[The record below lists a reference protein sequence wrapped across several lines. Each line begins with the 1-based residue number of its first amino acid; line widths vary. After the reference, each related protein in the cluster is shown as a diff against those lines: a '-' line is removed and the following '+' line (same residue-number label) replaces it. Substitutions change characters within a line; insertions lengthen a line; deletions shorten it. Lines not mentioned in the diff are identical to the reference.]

1 MYELSMNPNIE
12 SFSVPSIPLLSM
24 FELLS
29 MFWYP
34 SWANVSKS
42 AARGIDPGV
51 ELKSH
56 AAVPSFSGVE
66 AVRQKVRNIRI

>member
-12 SFSVPSIPLLSM
+12 SFSVPPVPLVSM
-24 FELLS
+24 FELFS

-34 SWANVSKS
+34 SWANVSNS
-42 AARGIDPGV
+42 DARGIDAGV
-51 ELKSH
+51 EPKSH

-66 AVRQKVRNIRI
+66 AVRKKIRIYI